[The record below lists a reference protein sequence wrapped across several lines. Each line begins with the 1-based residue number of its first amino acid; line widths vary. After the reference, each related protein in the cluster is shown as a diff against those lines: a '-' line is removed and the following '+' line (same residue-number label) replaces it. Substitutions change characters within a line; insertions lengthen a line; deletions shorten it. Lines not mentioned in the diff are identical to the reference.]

1 MRKKKGKAR
10 HWKTSAQLGN
20 EMCGL
25 WPYIAALTTNALMHT
40 GLFMLTDGSVYSF
53 IRLLISYIFFIYPYY
68 FVADVF
74 WSLRPDVSAILAR
87 EVKINRKYYTNC
99 VRTDIPK
106 ESLLPATVSIP
117 VYLEENAVI
126 FETVRQ
132 SRAAVEHYRRVSGKQ
147 VNVLVSDD
155 GLAPML
161 GGFLT
166 RTKVEELL
174 RRYEENPGQLGENEI
189 KAAERIRYYRENGI
203 GFVAR
208 PAKNRAGLFKK
219 ASNLNFTLRLGK
231 RLAAG
236 RSLQVLCAK
245 GGEFEFGYA
254 EGGVITHDII
264 LLLDKDS
271 GVNEKIMEAVVPE
284 FVADGMLAYVQCST
298 NAANLT
304 ESYYTKAVGYNI
316 NNLFHNIWPCKAL
329 QGYFVP
335 LVGHNVFLRRS
346 MLEESGYW
354 SENKVS
360 EDYDKAIS
368 FYNIGY
374 HGKYA
379 HFEGLE
385 FSEYVSRTFSEET
398 GKQQRYSYG
407 LLEMLLQGTIR
418 IGKTRGC
425 DVLYMFLYFC
435 SLVNAVMLLPAALLE
450 CYIGNIH
457 LLWAGFIF
465 CNICFIVLPCFRGLI
480 MRNRI
485 PGEQRGNLGTA
496 SILALSFL
504 GHAYSMLA
512 GICKYF
518 LNKFRRNPKAFP
530 STNVDTLQYRFVD
543 GVGLLK
549 AYVMKNKG
557 LLPVAA
563 LCIER
568 GLFIMANVHAQL
580 PTLLTYGYIL
590 FVSVL
595 VPVIMTP
602 QLFRQP
608 SEMLKKAFRVL
619 RRKPKAGPA
628 KS

>member
-1 MRKKKGKAR
+1 MRKKRGTAKHGR
-10 HWKTSAQLGN
+10 ISGQLGN

-25 WPYIAALTTNALMHT
+25 WPYIAALTTNALMHV
-40 GLFMLTDGSVYSF
+40 GLFMLTDGSVFSL

-74 WSLRPDVSAILAR
+74 WSLRPDVSAILAG
-87 EVKINRKYYTNC
+87 EAKINRKHYANC

-106 ESLLPATVSIP
+106 DSLLPVTVSIA
-117 VYLEENAVI
+117 VYMEENAVI
-126 FETVRQ
+126 FETIRQ
-132 SRAAVEHYRRVSGKQ
+132 SRAAVEHYRHVSGKQ
-147 VNVLVSDD
+147 AGILVSDD

-166 RTKVEELL
+166 RTKAEELL
-174 RRYEENPGQLGENEI
+174 WRYDEKPEILSEKEI
-189 KAAERIRYYRENGI
+189 KAAERIRFYRDHQI

-236 RSLQVLCAK
+236 RSRQVLCAK

-254 EGGVITHDII
+254 EGDVVTQDVI

-271 GVNEKIMEAVVPE
+271 GVHEKIIEAVVPE
-284 FVADGMLAYVQCST
+284 FIADGQLAYVQCAT
-298 NAANLT
+298 NAANLK
-304 ESYYTKAVGYNI
+304 ESYYTRAVGYNI

-346 MLEESGYW
+346 MLEESGNW

-407 LLEMLLQGTIR
+407 LLEMLMQGTIR
-418 IGKTRGC
+418 VGKTRGC

-450 CYIGNIH
+450 CYVGNIH

-465 CNICFIVLPCFRGLI
+465 CNICFIVLPCFRGLL
-480 MRNRI
+480 MRGRI
-485 PGEQRGNLGTA
+485 PKERRGNLGVA

-504 GHAYSMLA
+504 GHSYSMLS

-518 LNKFRRNPKAFP
+518 LNKFRRDPKSFS
-530 STNVDTLQYRFVD
+530 STNVDTLSYRFAD
-543 GVGLLK
+543 GVNLLK
-549 AYVMKNKG
+549 AYIMKNKG

-568 GLFIMANVHAQL
+568 GFFIMANIHAQL

-608 SEMLKKAFRVL
+608 WQLVKRAF
-619 RRKPKAGPA
+619 RKPKTDIA